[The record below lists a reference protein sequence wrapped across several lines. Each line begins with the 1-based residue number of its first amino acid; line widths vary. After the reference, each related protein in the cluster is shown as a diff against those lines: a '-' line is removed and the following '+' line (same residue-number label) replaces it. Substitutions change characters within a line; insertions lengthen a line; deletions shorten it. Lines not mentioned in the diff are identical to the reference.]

1 AIHIISH
8 GSDGS
13 VELGNTSLN
22 AYTLEE
28 NNLSIALWANA
39 FAETGDIL
47 IYGCSLAESE
57 VGQGLIDSLSDLTL
71 TDVAASDDLTGHASL
86 GGDWELEYS
95 QGQIENGNLL
105 AQDAAGEWQ
114 GLLADVVLESYEPSF
129 ASMSDKALEVKSGQ
143 SWGQTFSYDSPGAT
157 YDVNKI
163 ELVLYKDS
171 DASSQTIT
179 VTLRNAWNG
188 AILGS
193 DTVSSGSLSTSETWV
208 SLDMGTTTLNDST
221 QYTIQVTSNGGGKTY
236 LGAVTSGGAYASGD
250 LLDKDGNSK
259 SGQDAAFKII
269 QEANTAPSFTS
280 LNDSPAFTEGGAAVV
295 LDANVGISDVE
306 LDALNSGLG
315 NYSGASLTLVRNGGE
330 NTDDIFSFID
340 GNGITAVGSNLIKN
354 GQIIATGAGTA
365 SQPILT
371 FTDANGETPTSADVD
386 NILRQTTY
394 ANSSDAPPASVQID
408 WTFDDGNSGSQGTGG
423 ALQATGSTTVT
434 ITATNDA
441 PTIVLP
447 VGLLAYTENDP
458 ASIIDAGTF
467 INDVDGGDFDGG
479 ALTVTFS
486 SGGTTSDQLSILAGG
501 NVTLSGTDVLVSGTK
516 VGSFAGGANGSPL
529 VISWN
534 NNSSASAAQEVV
546 RQVAY
551 HNISDNPSTAARVLD
566 FVVTDGDGG
575 TSNTSQGAVLV
586 SADNDTPVVDLNGTN
601 GAGINFA
608 TTFTEDGGAVN
619 VTDTDAIISDVD
631 DTSFQSLGINLSGM
645 SDGASEL
652 I

>member
-1 AIHIISH
+1 
-8 GSDGS
+8 
-13 VELGNTSLN
+13 
-22 AYTLEE
+22 
-28 NNLSIALWANA
+28 
-39 FAETGDIL
+39 
-47 IYGCSLAESE
+47 
-57 VGQGLIDSLSDLTL
+57 
-71 TDVAASDDLTGHASL
+71 
-86 GGDWELEYS
+86 
-95 QGQIENGNLL
+95 
-105 AQDAAGEWQ
+105 
-114 GLLADVVLESYEPSF
+114 
-129 ASMSDKALEVKSGQ
+129 
-143 SWGQTFSYDSPGAT
+143 
-157 YDVNKI
+157 
-163 ELVLYKDS
+163 
-171 DASSQTIT
+171 
-179 VTLRNAWNG
+179 
-188 AILGS
+188 
-193 DTVSSGSLSTSETWV
+193 
-208 SLDMGTTTLNDST
+208 DMGTTTLNDST

-236 LGAVTSGGAYASGD
+236 LGAITGGSAYSSGN
-250 LLDKDGNSK
+250 LLDKDGNSL
-259 SGQDAAFKII
+259 SGKDAGFKII
-269 QEANTAPSFTS
+269 QEVNTAPSFTS

-486 SGGTTSDQLSILAGG
+486 SGGTTSDQLTILTG
-501 NVTLSGTDVLVSGTK
+501 
-516 VGSFAGGANGSPL
+516 
-529 VISWN
+529 
-534 NNSSASAAQEVV
+534 
-546 RQVAY
+546 
-551 HNISDNPSTAARVLD
+551 
-566 FVVTDGDGG
+566 
-575 TSNTSQGAVLV
+575 
-586 SADNDTPVVDLNGTN
+586 
-601 GAGINFA
+601 
-608 TTFTEDGGAVN
+608 
-619 VTDTDAIISDVD
+619 
-631 DTSFQSLGINLSGM
+631 
-645 SDGASEL
+645 
-652 I
+652 